1 MAMASISFDGSSAKA
16 GLGARIAAHGDHG
29 STVCLVELQAVLATR
44 TEVEISPKIPNGQKG
59 CEGAG
64 GVLPLAPS
72 LSAPFNR
79 SLIGAGSA
87 CVRDAAV
94 SGRRSQ
100 TIFGQ
105 PRFS

>member
-1 MAMASISFDGSSAKA
+1 MAMASISFDGSSDKV
-16 GLGARIAAHGDHG
+16 GPRARIAATETSFVSWIAG
-29 STVCLVELQAVLATR
+29 CAAKR
-44 TEVEISPKIPNGQKG
+44 TEVENLSEDSKRVKG
-59 CEGAG
+59 CDGAG

-100 TIFGQ
+100 TIFG
-105 PRFS
+105 